1 MIFDVLTLFPG
12 MFSSFLCESI
22 VGNAV
27 DAEAIEVYL
36 TDIRDFSGN
45 KHRKVDDYPFGGGAG
60 MVMKPDPIYGALEN
74 LNAGED
80 TPVIYFTPQGR
91 LLTQQII
98 NEYSTKERI
107 VIICGHYKDIDQRIR
122 DNCVTDEI
130 SIGDYVISGGE
141 LPAMIFID
149 AIARL
154 QEGVLNDIN
163 SAKGDSHWDGLLG
176 TPQYTRPL
184 EFNGWKVPD
193 VLLSGH
199 HKNIDKWRSEK
210 SLELT
215 RKIRPDL
222 LNE

>member
-12 MFSSFLCESI
+12 MFTSFLKESI

-27 DAEAIEVYL
+27 ESEAVEVYL

-60 MVMKPDPIYGALEN
+60 MVMKPEPIYRALEN
-74 LNAGED
+74 LSLENE

-91 LLTQQII
+91 LLNQQIV

-107 VIICGHYKDIDQRIR
+107 VIVCGHYKDIDQRIR

-199 HKNIDKWRSEK
+199 HKNIEKWRSEK

-215 RKIRPDL
+215 KKIRPDL
-222 LNE
+222 LDE